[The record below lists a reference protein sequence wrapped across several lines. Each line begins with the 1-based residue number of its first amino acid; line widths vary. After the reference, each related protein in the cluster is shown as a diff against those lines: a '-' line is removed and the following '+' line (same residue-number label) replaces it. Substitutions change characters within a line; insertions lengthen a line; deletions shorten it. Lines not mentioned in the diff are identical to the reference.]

1 MPTGSGDLE
10 IMAFGRLLPGRLRPI
25 YLTSH
30 SQHKSPKQTADL
42 KEVAGKEEGFWEQ
55 RCDEMGT
62 ELKITPRFISPCS
75 LAVFLMHRKKT
86 CFISKSI
93 VTTEI
98 WEEEVYKSSGS
109 FQRGI
114 PLFEAFPD
122 PLGTGRL
129 D

>member
-30 SQHKSPKQTADL
+30 SHHKSPKQAADL
-42 KEVAGKEEGFWEQ
+42 KEVAGKKEGFWEQ

-93 VTTEI
+93 VTTGKRRLTEAQDHFK
-98 WEEEVYKSSGS
+98 EEFHCLKL
-109 FQRGI
+109 FQI
-114 PLFEAFPD
+114 P
-122 PLGTGRL
+122 
-129 D
+129 